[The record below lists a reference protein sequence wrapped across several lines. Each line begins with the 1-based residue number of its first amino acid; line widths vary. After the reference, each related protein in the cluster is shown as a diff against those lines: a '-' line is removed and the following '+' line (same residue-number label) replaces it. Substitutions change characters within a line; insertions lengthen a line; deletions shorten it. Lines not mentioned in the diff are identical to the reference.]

1 MYNSF
6 NSNFNEEYIAEI
18 TLTTENFDQE
28 VLQSSVP
35 VFVDFW
41 APWCGPCQQ
50 MGPMIEEFAKEYD
63 PSTLKIGKLNV
74 DDFGEIAGK
83 YGILSIPTFIIFK
96 NGEPADQTM
105 GGMMK
110 EQLKAF
116 IDKNVAA

>member
-1 MYNSF
+1 MYNSLY
-6 NSNFNEEYIAEI
+6 SNLNEEYMAEI
-18 TLTTENFDQE
+18 TLTAENFEQE
-28 VLQSSVP
+28 VLQSPVP

-50 MGPMIEEFAKEYD
+50 MGPMVEEFAQEYD
-63 PSTLKIGKLNV
+63 SSKLKIAKLNV
-74 DDFGEIAGK
+74 DDVGEIAGK